1 MYQDVAF
8 DPKCMSEYHY
18 YGLLKT
24 SFGYEVGRYTIA
36 PLKDWIKEAFHAAK
50 NSESLE
56 PVKRKSITNYLNS
69 LNKDRTQDKIV
80 LPLHRSHLSGDD
92 WLAWLSEQQ
101 KFEPFSFVIS
111 ERANN
116 AITFESI
123 LAGDIGWSLPPTLRI
138 DKTEQ
143 SIVDG
148 LEPLLR
154 FGGNVVIVDQY
165 FRLTD
170 NPVLQTMFQ
179 LLQAKKQVC
188 SITLVTSVVAADPVA
203 VFNSEYLTRFTY
215 VPRFKLI
222 TVPEKFFHD
231 RYFFTEFGA
240 LKSGQGFSA
249 GAALGAQAD
258 KLSISLCGKDECH
271 ETETLIAQIVRDGR
285 ASLLVLN

>member
-69 LNKDRTQDKIV
+69 LSRDRTQDKIV
-80 LPLHRSHLSGDD
+80 LPLHRSHLSADD
-92 WLAWLSEQQ
+92 WLSWLAVQQ
-101 KFEPFSFVIS
+101 SFEPFSFVIS

-123 LAGDIGWSLPPTLRI
+123 LAGNIGWSLPPTLRI

-148 LEPLLR
+148 LGALLR
-154 FGGNVVIVDQY
+154 FGGNVVIIDQY
-165 FRLTD
+165 FRLTG
-170 NPVLQTMFQ
+170 NPVLEEIFRV
-179 LLQAKKQVC
+179 LQAKKQVS

-203 VFNSEYLTRFTY
+203 TFNGEYRSRFTY
-215 VPRFKLI
+215 VPRFTLI
-222 TVPEKFFHD
+222 TAPERFFHD

-249 GAALGAQAD
+249 GTVQGAQAD
-258 KLSISLCGKDECH
+258 KLSISLCGKAEYH
-271 ETETLIAQIVRDGR
+271 ETAAFLDKVVRDGR